1 MTGRTSTH
9 SPPRSGGG
17 ACSGRGGTGTVS
29 GAAAPVLTRGPRQSR
44 APVPVP
50 PTADGGTSME
60 RHWPMRDYLEL
71 GALPGAV
78 PSARLHVRH
87 ILWEWALTP
96 LTKTVELVVSELV
109 TNAVAA
115 TTAMRHAEAV
125 RLWLLSDT
133 RKVLLLVW
141 DASPHLPVLTEAD
154 EYADSGRGI
163 FLVQAFSE
171 RWGSYRTP
179 DMGGKIVWALCG

>member
-1 MTGRTSTH
+1 
-9 SPPRSGGG
+9 
-17 ACSGRGGTGTVS
+17 
-29 GAAAPVLTRGPRQSR
+29 
-44 APVPVP
+44 
-50 PTADGGTSME
+50 ME

-78 PSARLHVRH
+78 PSARLHARH
-87 ILWEWALTP
+87 ILWEWTLTP

-115 TTAMRHAEAV
+115 TRAIRPAGAV
-125 RLWLLSDT
+125 RLWMLSDAS
-133 RKVLLLVW
+133 KVLVLVW

-163 FLVQAFSE
+163 FLVHAYSE

-179 DMGGKIVWALCG
+179 QMGGKIVWALCG